1 MYISCYDIYSRLRNH
16 SGRPETGPFR
26 DIFQIL
32 AYFRKQVYNSHNHA
46 NLRSLISKIDVMR
59 PSIAVEDAVLTLGA
73 NIRNARLRRRLP
85 QSVVAERAGVSLN
98 TLSKVENGD
107 CGVSIGNIA
116 SILNAVGLLPLL
128 SSLAS
133 SENDDA
139 GLLMEEKNLP
149 RRIRQKKKPSL
160 SS

>member
-1 MYISCYDIYSRLRNH
+1 
-16 SGRPETGPFR
+16 
-26 DIFQIL
+26 
-32 AYFRKQVYNSHNHA
+32 
-46 NLRSLISKIDVMR
+46 MR
-59 PSIAVEDAVLTLGA
+59 PSIAVEDAVQTLGA

-128 SSLAS
+128 ISLAS
-133 SENDDA
+133 SETDDA

-149 RRIRQKKKPSL
+149 RRIRQKKKPAL
-160 SS
+160 S

>member
-1 MYISCYDIYSRLRNH
+1 
-16 SGRPETGPFR
+16 
-26 DIFQIL
+26 
-32 AYFRKQVYNSHNHA
+32 
-46 NLRSLISKIDVMR
+46 MR
-59 PSIAVEDAVLTLGA
+59 PSIAVEDAVQTLGA
-73 NIRNARLRRRLP
+73 NIRKARLRRRLP

-116 SILNAVGLLPLL
+116 SILNAVGLLHLL
-128 SSLAS
+128 TSLAS

-149 RRIRQKKKPSL
+149 RRIRQKKKTAL

>member
-1 MYISCYDIYSRLRNH
+1 
-16 SGRPETGPFR
+16 
-26 DIFQIL
+26 
-32 AYFRKQVYNSHNHA
+32 
-46 NLRSLISKIDVMR
+46 MR
-59 PSIAVEDAVLTLGA
+59 PSIAVEDAVQKLGA

-116 SILNAVGLLPLL
+116 SILNAVGLLHLL
-128 SSLAS
+128 TSLAS

-149 RRIRQKKKPSL
+149 RRIRQKKKTAL

>member
-1 MYISCYDIYSRLRNH
+1 
-16 SGRPETGPFR
+16 
-26 DIFQIL
+26 
-32 AYFRKQVYNSHNHA
+32 
-46 NLRSLISKIDVMR
+46 MR
-59 PSIAVEDAVLTLGA
+59 PSIAVDDAVQTLGA

>member
-1 MYISCYDIYSRLRNH
+1 
-16 SGRPETGPFR
+16 
-26 DIFQIL
+26 
-32 AYFRKQVYNSHNHA
+32 
-46 NLRSLISKIDVMR
+46 MR
-59 PSIAVEDAVLTLGA
+59 PSIAVEDAVQTLGD

-116 SILNAVGLLPLL
+116 SILNAVGLLHLL
-128 SSLAS
+128 TSLAS

-149 RRIRQKKKPSL
+149 RRIRQKKKTAL